1 MEHSNDNLPP
11 LLLRV
16 GDVERMIGLGRSSI
30 YRNIEAGIFPRPV
43 ALGTGSV
50 RWRFADVKAWADG
63 LAVAGEARAAA

>member
-1 MEHSNDNLPP
+1 MQSANDNPPP

-16 GDVERMIGLGRSSI
+16 GDVERMVGLGRSSI

-50 RWRFADVKAWADG
+50 RWRYADVMAWVDG
-63 LAVAGEARAAA
+63 LTAVEARAAA